1 MDDSMGSDYVESQDA
16 ILAENPK
23 TFTQLS
29 AEINASGNTFDI
41 QSDYAFSSEND
52 DAYVFIDKTNFT
64 INGNNHIIDANKESR
79 IFFISGDN
87 ITINDLVFINSNS
100 TRGGAI
106 YSLGNITLNN
116 VTFISNTATR
126 GGSVYID
133 FGELNCFDCKFIDGN
148 SSYGSAIYSSNSIT
162 NIENSYFT
170 SKYLETGGLIYSR
183 YGGLSI
189 AILFL

>member
-1 MDDSMGSDYVESQDA
+1 MDDV
-16 ILAENPK
+16 ILADNPK

-29 AEINASGNTFDI
+29 TEINASGNTFDI

-52 DAYVFIDKTNFT
+52 DDYVFIDKSNFT
-64 INGNNHIIDANKESR
+64 INGNNHIIDGNKESG

-100 TRGGAI
+100 THGGAI

-133 FGELNCFDCKFIDGN
+133 FGELNCVDCKFILNVKEYSDLCRSEMN
-148 SSYGSAIYSSNSIT
+148 FTKKAI
-162 NIENSYFT
+162 
-170 SKYLETGGLIYSR
+170 K
-183 YGGLSI
+183 
-189 AILFL
+189 IL